1 MGYYKNRKIGV
12 FIRIAILEAVII
24 SGVALYFAMPA
35 IVRLGVKK
43 VDVIFPQRN
52 EYTPSISCG
61 GSVGFSQKCDIKKD
75 IPLIIKEYH
84 VTVGERVDQGQL
96 IATVDKQAVLDAMSQ
111 MYPSSTGAFYS
122 SVDIPLQINALISGE
137 VCALAKSN
145 EIIAAGESI
154 AQIGGRG
161 ALVMNVS
168 VPYRNI
174 DKVRTGQNAVISI
187 SSADGSFEGK
197 VISKSETPRRQFIG
211 NVEETVADV
220 VVSIK
225 NPSEMLKSG
234 MSGNVTIETGI
245 KREAVTLPYSAIM
258 QDDKS
263 QYVYVIEDG
272 RTVRRDIVTGFEL
285 ADVTQVFGVSTE
297 EEVVDSAQGI
307 AVNALI
313 SRNRKG

>member
-1 MGYYKNRKIGV
+1 MGYYRKRKYGV
-12 FIRIAILEAVII
+12 LIRIAILAAFII
-24 SGVALYFAMPA
+24 SGVALYFAMPV
-35 IVRLGVKK
+35 IVRSGVKK

-61 GSVGFSQKCDIKKD
+61 GSVGFSHVCDIKED

-111 MYPSSTGAFYS
+111 MYPSNAGAFYT

-145 EIIAAGESI
+145 EIIGAGESV
-154 AQIGGRG
+154 ARIGGRG

-174 DKVRTGQNAVISI
+174 DRVRTGQNAVISI
-187 SSADGSFEGK
+187 SSVDGSFEGE
-197 VISKSETPRRQFIG
+197 VISVGETPRRQFIG
-211 NVEETVADV
+211 TVEETVADV
-220 VVSIK
+220 TVSID

-234 MSGNVTIETGI
+234 MNGNVTIETGI
-245 KREAVTLPYSAIM
+245 KREVVTLPYSAIM

-272 RTVRRDIVTGFEL
+272 RAVRRDIVTGFEL

-297 EEVVDSAQGI
+297 EEVVDSAQEI
-307 AVNALI
+307 AVNALV